1 MEFEVPGSF
10 TTTVIDA
17 NMTGCHLCQIADIV
31 RISLFPVFLFPVPG
45 FTSTPCSVW
54 LTSWHSLVVS

>member
-1 MEFEVPGSF
+1 MLGVPVEFEVPGSF

-31 RISLFPVFLFPVPG
+31 RISPFLVLPVPHAVCG
-45 FTSTPCSVW
+45 
-54 LTSWHSLVVS
+54 